1 MKNLKV
7 KLILCASFLAIV
19 GLLSYGVFLIR
30 DFKQIDLSNVQTLKS
45 YDELYKVMKSKKGDQ
60 SKNLLME
67 NSRDTYATNSAEKGS
82 SDYSKTNIQ
91 VSGVDEADIVKT
103 DGNYIYALSSDYLNI
118 IEAKDGEM
126 TVTSKIK
133 SQANSD
139 EGSSNYQEIYIKDN
153 KLIVIKNSFKYF
165 NNTQEDI
172 YRSYIGGTQEVSV
185 VIFDVT
191 IKSKPVKIN
200 ELSQSGNYVSSR
212 LVDNYLYVT
221 TNYYVN
227 NNFVKT
233 DEKTFV
239 PLITSKDSKA
249 IAIDDIII
257 APNPTSN
264 SFVTIT
270 GMDINN
276 PSEYKSSKAVLGTSS
291 NIYADTDNLYV
302 ATTENSWYS
311 NYSETN
317 LIKFSMNKGILKLV
331 ATGSVKGTILN
342 QFSMDEYDDY
352 FRIVTTYYDYNLFGI
367 DDIIAPG
374 EEEEDT
380 TKNNLFVL
388 DKDLKMV
395 SKIEGLA
402 KGERIY
408 SVRFDGEIVYFVT
421 FKQID
426 PLFVV
431 DLSNPSTPT
440 IKTELKIPGFS
451 EYLHVF
457 NDKYLFGLGKET
469 NEDGRVTNLKISM
482 YDIQNKSDVTEKYK
496 TIIGNENSWTEASYN
511 HKAVL
516 VSSTKNIIAFP
527 MDDLYVVYKFTEDVG
542 FEKIGEIDYN
552 TEEDYYYY
560 SGNTRGLYI
569 NDYLYVVNYQD
580 IRTINL
586 TTLTHGNVLELIPS
600 NNVYDSIKDY

>member
-7 KLILCASFLAIV
+7 KLILLAVLIAIV
-19 GLLSYGVFLIR
+19 GLSTYGVYL
-30 DFKQIDLSNVQTLKS
+30 FKGLNQIDLSKVQSIRS
-45 YDELYKVMKSKKGDQ
+45 YDELYDVMKSKKND
-60 SKNLLME
+60 NNE
-67 NSRDTYATNSAEKGS
+67 NNDLITEDFAPSAYGQKSS
-82 SDYSKTNIQ
+82 SDYSRTNIQ

-118 IEAKDGEM
+118 IEAKDGVM
-126 TVTSKIK
+126 NLVSKIK
-133 SQANSD
+133 SQVSLEN
-139 EGSSNYQEIYIKDN
+139 GSSSYQEIYIKDN
-153 KLIVIKNSFKYF
+153 KLLVIKNSY
-165 NNTQEDI
+165 TYPEIDEESS
-172 YRSYIGGTQEVSV
+172 YRSYRIGTEKVSV

-191 IKSKPVKIN
+191 DKTKPVKIN
-200 ELSQSGNYVSSR
+200 EISQSGNYVSSR

-227 NNFVKT
+227 NNFVKN

-239 PLITSKDSKA
+239 PLIGSSESKA

-257 APNPTSN
+257 APNPKSN
-264 SFVTIT
+264 SFVTVT
-270 GMDINN
+270 GLDINN

-291 NIYADTDNLYV
+291 NIYADTDNLYI
-302 ATTENSWYS
+302 ATTDNSWNS

-317 LIKFSMNKGILKLV
+317 LIKFSMNKGILNLE

-342 QFSMDEYDDY
+342 QFSMDEYNDY

-367 DDIIAPG
+367 DDIVTPG

-380 TKNNLFVL
+380 TKNNLYVL

-408 SVRFDGEIVYFVT
+408 SVRFDSEIAYFVT
-421 FKQID
+421 FKQVD

-431 DLSNPSTPT
+431 DLTNPSTPT

-457 NDKYLFGLGKET
+457 NEKYLFGLGKET
-469 NEDGRVTNLKISM
+469 DAEGRVTNLKISM
-482 YDIQNKSDVTEKYK
+482 YDVQNKTDVTEKYK
-496 TIIGNENSWTEASYN
+496 TIIGDKNSWTEASYN

-527 MDDLYVVYKFTEDVG
+527 MDDKYVVYKFTDNVG
-542 FEKIGEIDYN
+542 FEKIGEIDYKS
-552 TEEDYYYY
+552 EEDYYYY
-560 SGNTRGLYI
+560 SGNIRGLYI
-569 NDYLYVVNYQD
+569 NDYLYVVNYSK
-580 IRTINL
+580 IKTINL
-586 TTLTHGNVLELIPS
+586 KTLTNGNTLELTPL
-600 NNVYDSIKDY
+600 NKTFDSIKGN